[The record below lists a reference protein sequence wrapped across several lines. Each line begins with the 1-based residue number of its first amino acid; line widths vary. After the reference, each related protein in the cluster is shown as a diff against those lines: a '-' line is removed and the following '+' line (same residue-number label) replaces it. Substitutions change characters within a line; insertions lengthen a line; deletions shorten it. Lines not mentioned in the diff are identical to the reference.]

1 MPKNYLVIY
10 HKILSGYMT
19 LVISLVIIW
28 ILIEFYG
35 PEETVTGP
43 SLIKGS
49 GRYSQSTGT
58 DCSHSLP

>member
-19 LVISLVIIW
+19 LVIFLVIRQ

-35 PEETVTGP
+35 PE
-43 SLIKGS
+43 
-49 GRYSQSTGT
+49 RR
-58 DCSHSLP
+58 